1 MEKRKK
7 KKIIIV
13 ALIFTIIILLIAMV
27 SLYIAEER
35 FRNVID
41 TYIFKRNIT
50 DENIATIDLNTD
62 RNNQIHVYSK
72 YIAILNN
79 QKITLYNSYGEKIT
93 DIDVNIN
100 TAIFD
105 SSEKY
110 FAIAENGGK
119 ELYLIL
125 DKNYLW
131 SNKVEGD
138 ILQVHVNRNGYVAV
152 VTKDTIYKSILTL
165 YNSDGTLLFKRYFAS
180 TRIVDASISADNK
193 SVAIGEVDSSGAMIK
208 SSVKILSVDNAKN
221 DPDNAITNT
230 YNAEEGKLLTNV
242 KYQSKGQIACMYD
255 DSINVIQNEQEK
267 ELLKINNKQVTFMSV
282 DLNNSSIHIEEEMT
296 GMFKTNS
303 HVKIT
308 NTQNGEENNY
318 NINDVPKEMYAK
330 DNIIVVNTG
339 TEVYFLNANGWLVRK
354 YTTRQEVTSIMFSNN
369 LAGVVYKDK
378 IVIINL

>member
-7 KKIIIV
+7 KKIFIV

-62 RNNQIHVYSK
+62 KNNQIHVYSK

-79 QKITLYNSYGEKIT
+79 QKVTLYNSYGEKLT

-282 DLNNSSIHIEEEMT
+282 DLNNSSVHIEEEMT
-296 GMFKTNS
+296 GVFKTNS

-308 NTQNGEENNY
+308 NTQNGEENSY

-330 DNIIVVNTG
+330 DNIIAVNTG
-339 TEVYFLNANGWLVRK
+339 TEVYFLNANGWLVKK
-354 YTTRQEVTSIMFSNN
+354 YTTRQEVTNIMFSNN
-369 LAGVVYKDK
+369 LAGLVYKDK

>member
-7 KKIIIV
+7 KKIFIV
-13 ALIFTIIILLIAMV
+13 ALILTIIILLIAMI

-50 DENIATIDLNTD
+50 DENISTIDLNTD
-62 RNNQIHVYSK
+62 KNNQIHVYSK

-79 QKITLYNSYGEKIT
+79 QKITLYNSYGEKVI

-180 TRIVDASISADNK
+180 TRIIDASISADNK

-230 YNAEEGKLLTNV
+230 YNAEDGKLLTNV

-282 DLNNSSIHIEEEMT
+282 DLNNSSVHIEEEMT
-296 GMFKTNS
+296 GVFKTNS

-308 NTQNGEENNY
+308 NTQNGEENSY

-330 DNIIVVNTG
+330 DNIIAVNTG

>member
-7 KKIIIV
+7 KKIFIV
-13 ALIFTIIILLIAMV
+13 ALIFTIIILLITMV

-62 RNNQIHVYSK
+62 KNNQIHVYSK

-79 QKITLYNSYGEKIT
+79 QKVTLYNSYGEKVT

-110 FAIAENGGK
+110 FAIAENSGK

-208 SSVKILSVDNAKN
+208 SSVKILSVDTAKN

-230 YNAEEGKLLTNV
+230 YDAEDGKLLTNV
-242 KYQSKGQIACMYD
+242 KYQAKGQIACMYD
-255 DSINVIQNEQEK
+255 DSINVIQNEQER
-267 ELLKINNKQVTFMSV
+267 ELLKINNKEVTFMSV
-282 DLNNSSIHIEEEMT
+282 DLNNSSVHIEEEMA
-296 GMFKTNS
+296 GVFKTDS
-303 HVKIT
+303 YVKIT
-308 NTQNGEENNY
+308 NTQNGEESSY
-318 NINDVPKEMYAK
+318 NIKDVPKEMYAK
-330 DNIIVVNTG
+330 DNIIAVNTG
-339 TEVYFLNANGWLVRK
+339 TEVYFLNANGWLVKK
-354 YTTRQEVTSIMFSNN
+354 YTTRQEVTNIMFSNN
-369 LAGVVYKDK
+369 LAGLVYKDK

>member
-282 DLNNSSIHIEEEMT
+282 DLNSSSIHIEEEMT
-296 GMFKTNS
+296 GVFKTNS

>member
-7 KKIIIV
+7 KKIFIV

-50 DENIATIDLNTD
+50 DENISTIDLNTD
-62 RNNQIHVYSK
+62 KNNQIHVYSK

-79 QKITLYNSYGEKIT
+79 QKITLYNNYGEKVT

-180 TRIVDASISADNK
+180 TRIIDASISADNK

-255 DSINVIQNEQEK
+255 DSINVIQNEQGK

-282 DLNNSSIHIEEEMT
+282 DLNNSSVHIEEEMT
-296 GMFKTNS
+296 GVFKTNS

-308 NTQNGEENNY
+308 NTQNGEENSY
-318 NINDVPKEMYAK
+318 NINDVPKEVYAK
-330 DNIIVVNTG
+330 DNIIVANTG

-354 YTTRQEVTSIMFSNN
+354 YTTRQEVTNIMFSDN

>member
-1 MEKRKK
+1 MEKIKK
-7 KKIIIV
+7 KKILIITGMV
-13 ALIFTIIILLIAMV
+13 IIILALIAMAC
-27 SLYIAEER
+27 LYIAEER

-50 DENIATIDLNTD
+50 DENISTIDLNTD
-62 RNNQIHVYSK
+62 KNNQIHVYSK

-79 QKITLYNSYGEKIT
+79 QKITLYNSYGEKVT

-110 FAIAENGGK
+110 LAIAENGGK

-138 ILQVHVNRNGYVAV
+138 ILQIHVNRNGYVAV

-180 TRIVDASISADNK
+180 TRIVDASISTDNK
-193 SVAIGEVDSSGAMIK
+193 SVAIGEIDSSEAMIK

-221 DPDNAITNT
+221 DPENAIINT
-230 YNAEEGKLLTNV
+230 YDAEEGKLLTNV
-242 KYQSKGQIACMYD
+242 KYQAKGQIVCMYD
-255 DSINVIQNEQEK
+255 DSIKVIQNEQEK

-282 DLNNSSIHIEEEMT
+282 DLNNSSVHVEEETT
-296 GMFKTNS
+296 GVFKTNS
-303 HVKIT
+303 YIKII
-308 NTQNGEENNY
+308 NTQNGEENSY
-318 NINDVPKEMYAK
+318 NINDVPKEVYAK
-330 DNIIVVNTG
+330 DNIIAVNTG
-339 TEVYFLNANGWLVRK
+339 TEVYFLNTNGWLIRK
-354 YTTRQEVTSIMFSNN
+354 YTTRQEVTNIMFSNN

>member
-1 MEKRKK
+1 MEKIKK
-7 KKIIIV
+7 KKILIITGMV
-13 ALIFTIIILLIAMV
+13 IIILALIAMAC
-27 SLYIAEER
+27 LYIAEER

-50 DENIATIDLNTD
+50 DENISTIDLNTD
-62 RNNQIHVYSK
+62 KNNQIHVYSK

-79 QKITLYNSYGEKIT
+79 QKITLYNSYGEKVT

-110 FAIAENGGK
+110 LAIAENGGK

-138 ILQVHVNRNGYVAV
+138 ILQIHVNRNGYVAV

-180 TRIVDASISADNK
+180 TRIVDASISTDNK
-193 SVAIGEVDSSGAMIK
+193 SVAIGEIDSSEAMIK

-221 DPDNAITNT
+221 DPENAIINT
-230 YNAEEGKLLTNV
+230 YDAEEGKLLTNV
-242 KYQSKGQIACMYD
+242 KYQAKGQIVCMYD
-255 DSINVIQNEQEK
+255 DSIKVIQNEQEK

-282 DLNNSSIHIEEEMT
+282 DLNNSSVHVEEETT
-296 GMFKTNS
+296 GVFKTNS
-303 HVKIT
+303 YIKII
-308 NTQNGEENNY
+308 NTQNGEENSY
-318 NINDVPKEMYAK
+318 NKQCYHDYNSY
-330 DNIIVVNTG
+330 
-339 TEVYFLNANGWLVRK
+339 YF
-354 YTTRQEVTSIMFSNN
+354 F
-369 LAGVVYKDK
+369 
-378 IVIINL
+378 

>member
-7 KKIIIV
+7 KKIFIV

-50 DENIATIDLNTD
+50 DENISTIDLNTD
-62 RNNQIHVYSK
+62 KNNQIHVYSK

-79 QKITLYNSYGEKIT
+79 QKITLYNSYGEKVT

-180 TRIVDASISADNK
+180 TRIIDASISADNR

-230 YNAEEGKLLTNV
+230 YNAEDGKLLTNV

-282 DLNNSSIHIEEEMT
+282 DLNNSSVHIEEEMT
-296 GMFKTNS
+296 GVFKTNS

-308 NTQNGEENNY
+308 NTQNGEENSY

-330 DNIIVVNTG
+330 DNIIAVNTG